1 MDRMNDVIVLDREFV
16 QKRGQ
21 RLEDYLR
28 KVKAERPS

>member
-1 MDRMNDVIVLDREFV
+1 MDRMNDVRVLDREFV

-28 KVKAERPS
+28 KVRAEYQS